1 MKIATNEPKLEIIS
15 KFKLLNI
22 VVLNRFLNRNMC
34 PELEIGKGSVKPWII
49 PNIKYVTILFMLFSL
64 LNIIF

>member
-1 MKIATNEPKLEIIS
+1 
-15 KFKLLNI
+15 
-22 VVLNRFLNRNMC
+22 MC

-64 LNIIF
+64 LNDIFNFFYYALVTL